1 MWITSRETR
10 WWVIP
15 KGWPM
20 RGKRPWEAAARE
32 GYQEAGLIGRFVGR
46 RSIGI
51 YHYEKRLP
59 TEQFLCEVHVF
70 LFRVKQQ
77 LEEFPEKGQRDTEW
91 FDLNT
96 AADLVDEGWLGEIM
110 RDAFAPTLTRSP
122 IRKVRSRKLG
132 FRSVPVDVDA
142 N

>member
-1 MWITSRETR
+1 MPGRTRDRLQFAALPFRIGANGKPQVMWITSRETR

-77 LEEFPEKGQRDTEW
+77 LEEFPEKGQRDTDW

-96 AADLVDEGWLGEIM
+96 AGLG
-110 RDAFAPTLTRSP
+110 
-122 IRKVRSRKLG
+122 G
-132 FRSVPVDVDA
+132 
-142 N
+142 